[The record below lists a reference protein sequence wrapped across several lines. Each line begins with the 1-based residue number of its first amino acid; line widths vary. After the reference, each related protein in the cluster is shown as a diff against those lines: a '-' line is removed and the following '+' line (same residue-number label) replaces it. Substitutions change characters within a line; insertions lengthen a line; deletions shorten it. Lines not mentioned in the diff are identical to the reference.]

1 MDKLYYEALCAF
13 IALVLMAFA
22 SIGAW
27 YVFSHF
33 DREMG
38 RGFAETATIT
48 HVRHNHAKIETQYGE
63 LYTCRLEK
71 GQGFTTGETVRVV
84 VIQGRLSRNN
94 YCGGLTPLQ

>member
-1 MDKLYYEALCAF
+1 
-13 IALVLMAFA
+13 MAFA

-48 HVRHNHAKIETQYGE
+48 RLTAHKAKIETEYGE

-84 VIQGRLSRNN
+84 VIQGRISHNN
-94 YCGGLTPLQ
+94 YCGGLSPLQ